1 LLLLLPRSALTRIAL
16 RWRYFTSLGNWPSRL
31 HQHLLLRVTP
41 YHRLHRALPSTSL
54 DDDNMDTP
62 EEDFQP
68 APVHY
73 APQADQESNHASPM
87 GGGGA
92 SRYKVRA
99 FPPPINN
106 NSSSVQSN
114 TPSDEYTVAR
124 NSPRDH
130 PSAGSDRT
138 APSPVILCISPA
150 QDGGSFGFIHLS
162 SSEII
167 NQAAI
172 IAYFDS
178 AGREVVVLPC
188 PDFEG
193 FLVANLLRTRNVS
206 FICNLP
212 DYILTL
218 GRQIL
223 EDNAFSNSNGCP
235 DLSWLPQ

>member
-1 LLLLLPRSALTRIAL
+1 
-16 RWRYFTSLGNWPSRL
+16 LGYEV
-31 HQHLLLRVTP
+31 RVI
-41 YHRLHRALPSTSL
+41 
-54 DDDNMDTP
+54 
-62 EEDFQP
+62 
-68 APVHY
+68 
-73 APQADQESNHASPM
+73 
-87 GGGGA
+87 
-92 SRYKVRA
+92 
-99 FPPPINN
+99 PPPINN
-106 NSSSVQSN
+106 NSSSVRSN
-114 TPSDEYTVAR
+114 TPSDKYTVAR
-124 NSPRDH
+124 NSPHNH
-130 PSAGSDRT
+130 PSTGSDRT

-162 SSEII
+162 SREII

-193 FLVANLLRTRNVS
+193 FLVANLLLTRNIS
-206 FICNLP
+206 FICDHP

-235 DLSWLPQ
+235 DLSWQPQSPSVTSPSLSSKGPTPSVSRRNNVTIRAQHPPTPYQV